1 MKNVFKFFALSAL
14 LMSFALFA
22 GSVFAQTSTTGS
34 IEGTVTDQTG
44 AAVPG
49 IAVKVSSSNLI
60 SAQTAM
66 TDDSGRFRILN
77 LPPGKYTII
86 VEAEKGFAK
95 YERADVEVNLS
106 RSSTVEVSLQPAGA
120 QASVTIT
127 DTAGAAVDVSGT
139 TTGSNVSSD
148 QFSNFP
154 TQRTVQGLYT
164 IAPTVT
170 RSGLRDATGRDRDP
184 SVAGSSGP
192 ENNYILDGVN
202 TTDPAFGGSGANLPF
217 EFVQEVEIKT
227 GAYGPEYG
235 RSTGGIFNVITKSG
249 GNEFHGDI
257 FGYGTTKGLVREV
270 KNFPFT
276 GSAANGFSEVDI
288 GGDIGGPIVKDKL
301 WFFGAFNPQKRKNFY
316 LTQTFHQ
323 DVENDVTIPFYA
335 GKITWAINPRN
346 TFTASTF
353 GDFTKIDGFLAT
365 LALTNVNGFGDDITA
380 FEGRQE
386 TGGHN
391 YAFRL
396 NSTITNTFIAEFS
409 GGLHFQRANTIPR
422 AIDASNILDNFAVL
436 RGGNVLAPVQTG
448 VYANNLA
455 LCPATT
461 TPNAN
466 GFIDPR
472 SQCVGTGFIDF
483 VDGRGGSLQR
493 NFSRGPGFG
502 LFTFQDR
509 NRYEFNA
516 HMQNIVGGNHTI
528 KWGFE
533 YSQNRYD
540 IDTKSS
546 GPAIT
551 YGLTAGNA
559 LNFNGNTGAT
569 SALSLTNGDS
579 NVTNGSR
586 ITNNWL
592 VCTVRGSVINCPSTA
607 GVVRAQAIPAATLA
621 ALGLT
626 VNPVANTITTAEAFG
641 NPFLLRNTTRVR
653 DFQLVGSTYTN
664 VESFYVG
671 DDWKFAKNFQLSF
684 GVRWDYQ
691 QAYGN
696 DDSTY
701 LKFNNFDDNAAPR
714 FGFIWDFTG
723 KGKGKFFANYAQFI
737 ETPIPLDVNV
747 RAGGGDVQTDKN
759 FNVNRLNA
767 PAGALILPGVSTGA
781 TNLGSDATPADLGLK
796 PQSIREYTAGL
807 EYEIGGDVVLG
818 TRGVYRAMVNVIED
832 GSFDDGD
839 TYFIFNPGRLG
850 LGTTEENACAG
861 DPAHDRAPQCFG
873 RAQRFYRAIEFTA
886 NKRFTNNFQFLA
898 SYVFSSLIGNYEG
911 LFRND
916 NGQSDPNITSLFDLQ
931 SLLANTYGRLPNDRP
946 HQFKF
951 NGSYRTPWRLL
962 VSGNFYAQSGVPF
975 NKLIPHPIYG
985 NNEGFDVIRGTAIVP
1000 TVSASEPGFPNVVD
1014 SIGTTRTP
1022 TTMNLDLGVY
1032 YPIRVGE
1039 GKELR
1044 LTGDWFNVFNSQR
1057 AVTLDQTFSINSGVA
1072 GVPAT
1077 VNPFWGSA
1085 LLVQAPSAFRFGAKF
1100 TF

>member
-1 MKNVFKFFALSAL
+1 MKNVFKFIALSAL

-22 GSVFAQTSTTGS
+22 GSVFAQSSTTGS
-34 IEGTVTDQTG
+34 IEGSVTDTTG

-49 IAVKVSSSNLI
+49 IAVKVTSPNLI
-60 SAQTAM
+60 SAQTAT

-77 LPPGKYTII
+77 LPPGRYAVS

-95 YERADVEVNLS
+95 FEKNDVEVNLS
-106 RSSTVEVSLQPAGA
+106 RNSSVEIQLQPAGA

-184 SVAGSSGP
+184 SVAGASGP

-276 GSAANGFSEVDI
+276 GSAFNGFSEVDL

-301 WFFGAFNPQKRKNFY
+301 WFFGAFNPQKRKNYY
-316 LTQTFHQ
+316 LTQTFHLPVQ
-323 DVENDVTIPFYA
+323 NDVTIPFYA
-335 GKITWAINPRN
+335 GKVTWAINPRN

-365 LALTNVNGFGDDITA
+365 LALTNVNGFGNDIEA

-396 NSTITNTFIAEFS
+396 NSTITNTFIAEIS

-422 AIDASNILDNFAVL
+422 AVDASNILDNFAVL
-436 RGGNVLAPVQTG
+436 RGGSVLTPVSTG
-448 VYANNLA
+448 VNFGA
-455 LCPATT
+455 
-461 TPNAN
+461 
-466 GFIDPR
+466 
-472 SQCVGTGFIDF
+472 GTGFLDF

-502 LFTFQDR
+502 LFSFQDR
-509 NRYEFNA
+509 NRYELNA
-516 HMQNIVGGNHTI
+516 HMQNIVGGSHTI

-533 YSQNRYD
+533 FNQNRYD
-540 IDTKSS
+540 IDTRSS

-551 YGLTAGNA
+551 YGFTAGAVNA
-559 LNFNGNTGAT
+559 DGTPLRN
-569 SALSLTNGDS
+569 TNGDS

-592 VCTVRGSVINCPSTA
+592 VCTVRGTVITCPTAA
-607 GVVRAQAIPAATLA
+607 GVARAEALPAATLA

-626 VNPVANTITTAEAFG
+626 VNPAATSITTAEAFG
-641 NPFLLRNTTRVR
+641 NPFILRNTTRVR
-653 DFQLVGSTYTN
+653 DFQLVGGTYTN
-664 VESFYVG
+664 VESFYAG
-671 DDWKFAKNFQLSF
+671 DDWKFARNFQLSF
-684 GVRWDYQ
+684 GLRWDYQ
-691 QAYGN
+691 QSYGN
-696 DDSTY
+696 DNSTY
-701 LKFNNFDDNAAPR
+701 LKFNNFDDNLAPR

-723 KGKGKFFANYAQFI
+723 KGRGKFFANYAQFI
-737 ETPIPLDVNV
+737 EAPIPLDVNV

-759 FNVNRLNA
+759 FNVNRINA
-767 PAGALILPGVSTGA
+767 PAGATIVPGVSTGA
-781 TNLGSDATPADLGLK
+781 TNLGSDATPADPGLK
-796 PQSIREYTAGL
+796 PQSIREYTAGF
-807 EYEIGGDVVLG
+807 EYEVGGDVTIG
-818 TRGVYRAMVNVIED
+818 TRGIYRAMVNVIED

-839 TYFIFNPGRLG
+839 TYFIFNPGRIG
-850 LGTTEENACAG
+850 AGTTEENACAG
-861 DPAHDRAPQCFG
+861 DEATHRAPQCFG

-886 NKRFTNNFQFLA
+886 TKRFTNNFQFIA

-951 NGSYRTPWRLL
+951 NGSYRTPWKLL
-962 VSGNFYAQSGVPF
+962 LSGNFYAQSGVPF
-975 NKLIPHPIYG
+975 NQLIPHPIYG
-985 NNEGFDVIRGTAIVP
+985 NNEGFAVQRGTAIVP
-1000 TVSASEPGFPNVVD
+1000 TVSASDPGFPNVVE
-1014 SIGTTRTP
+1014 SIGSNRTP

-1032 YPIRVGE
+1032 YPIKVGE

-1057 AVTLDQTFSINSGVA
+1057 AVTLDNTFSINSGVT
-1072 GVPAT
+1072 GVPP
-1077 VNPFWGSA
+1077 VQNPFYGSA
-1085 LLVQAPSAFRFGAKF
+1085 LLVQAPSSFRFGAKF